1 MDLVKAYGNLNQW
14 NTYHLG
20 YPFHLSEIWG
30 HRKCSRN
37 GYFWAICMG
46 IAILPRRD
54 FGRVQFCRGGGRGHG
69 ILVGCHPWVKHI
81 HTGFSL
87 WTQWQSLTLTK
98 IQNPRKEKKHLK
110 TGRIQV
116 EHGGGVE
123 KCESQFIAIYFCNFS
138 QFFYPC
144 FFYRLGHCFWVHFFP
159 TWVRFYFHV
168 FVEWMSVRK
177 ILLLIP

>member
-116 EHGGGVE
+116 EHGGGGREVR
-123 KCESQFIAIYFCNFS
+123 IAIYCNIFL
-138 QFFYPC
+138 QFFTIFLPML
-144 FFYRLGHCFWVHFFP
+144 FLQTWPLFLSTFFP
-159 TWVRFYFHV
+159 HMGAFLFSC
-168 FVEWMSVRK
+168 FCWMNVS
-177 ILLLIP
+177 